1 MARNKRGHFER
12 ENDLQRITELY
23 LKQYRQVDIAK
34 IIGVSQQQISWDL
47 KEVQR
52 RWLNL
57 ELHDM
62 NEIKHR
68 ELDKI
73 DTLERE
79 YWQAWER
86 SKGKKIDD
94 LPTQNPKPKK
104 KRSKGR
110 NVLDEVAEFLEDTE
124 PEPVVATITATAEP
138 YGDPRYLTGVQWCIN
153 RRLVLLGLDTAAKAV
168 STSTQP
174 TAENEKVRLDKLR
187 VLMKKAE
194 QRSKETVQVNGQG

>member
-1 MARNKRGHFER
+1 MAKNKRGHFER

-47 KEVQR
+47 REVQR
-52 RWLNL
+52 RWLAL
-57 ELHDM
+57 EMHDM
-62 NEIKHR
+62 TEIKHR

-86 SKGKKIDD
+86 SKGKKLSD

-104 KRSKGR
+104 KRKLS
-110 NVLDEVAEFLEDTE
+110 NDVLDEVAEFLEE
-124 PEPVVATITATAEP
+124 GQPEKVEATIVNVSDP

-153 RRLVLLGLDTAAKAV
+153 RRLVLLGLDTTVKPT

-174 TAENEKVRLDKLR
+174 TAEFEKVRLDKLR

-194 QRSKETVQVNGQG
+194 QRSKEPVTSGQG